1 MKGYTARDVAKL
13 LGLTPDQVRSYAR
26 AGVLE
31 PHRGSRGEYRFS
43 FQDLVLLRTAKGL
56 MTDRIPARTVRR
68 SLRKLKDQLPS
79 GRPLTALQIAAQGD
93 RIVVRDGKTI
103 WNPES
108 GQSQFDFDVAEL
120 AETVAPLA
128 RKNTEEA
135 IESEDDLDAEDW
147 YDIGCELEAA
157 APEQARDAYRRSLEL
172 DPSHADARLNIGRL
186 LHEVGKLG
194 AAEAHYRMALT
205 ERPDD
210 ATAAFNLGVCLEDLG
225 RLTQAI
231 EIYQKAIAIEPDF
244 PDPYYNVARL
254 LERTGN
260 HVAAIRH
267 LKTFKK
273 LTEER

>member
-31 PHRGSRGEYRFS
+31 PHRGTRGEYRFS

-56 MTDRIPARTVRR
+56 MAERIPARTVRR
-68 SLRKLKDQLPS
+68 SLRKLKEQLPT

-120 AETVAPLA
+120 AEKVAPLA
-128 RKNTEEA
+128 RKNAEEA

-186 LHEVGKLG
+186 LHEVGKLA
-194 AAEAHYRMALT
+194 AAEAHYRMALK

-260 HVAAIRH
+260 HLAAIRH

-273 LTEER
+273 LTKER